1 MAATN
6 TVYVDFVK
14 IYTNLPTACYN
25 AIEMCNF
32 LLQNS
37 EKSDFPP
44 QLLRDVKRILIP
56 QTDQLHFIATSV
68 TDPNE
73 TQREK
78 IMKLIV
84 GLYGEYYQVIK
95 ENESYIQNKISDNP
109 EIQRALGM
117 VMTLRDLS
125 IRHQQGRDT
134 QPTQL
139 QEPPPPLQP
148 LHAIQPPPPQP
159 QPITFDDV
167 PPRNDVRWTKRV
179 WEKACEVFSS
189 FMLLLQ
195 HVFRSITCGRGPM

>member
-6 TVYVDFVK
+6 IVYVDFVK

-25 AIEMCNF
+25 AKEMCKF

-56 QTDQLHFIATSV
+56 QTDQLHFIATNIS
-68 TDPNE
+68 DPNE

-78 IMKLIV
+78 IMELIV
-84 GLYGEYYQVIK
+84 GLYDEYHQIITEYY
-95 ENESYIQNKISDNP
+95 SYIQNKISDNP
-109 EIQRALGM
+109 EIQRALDM
-117 VMTLRDLS
+117 VMTLRKLS

-139 QEPPPPLQP
+139 QEPLPPLA
-148 LHAIQPPPPQP
+148 LQPPPPQP
-159 QPITFDDV
+159 QPISFDDV
-167 PPRNDVRWTKRV
+167 PPKNDVRWTKRV